1 METLLKTDCMS
12 MISTITGVSFL
23 PKLLFWEVLM
33 NSQKIDNSG
42 SPAPAGS
49 AGAPVP
55 IWLKTKRIVNT
66 ALLSF
71 IPLFGIWYVEIGWR
85 LGINIYKQVY
95 TMVMIGVVQLL
106 VYLNFPA
113 SKKKRSKEYIPNI
126 FDLILGLIGIVGA
139 LYVAFNWGTIY
150 NLGGF
155 GGSQGQIILGTA
167 FTLVVLESARRAVG
181 LPLPIM
187 SLLFII
193 YALLGNRI
201 PGLFHTAKITLNNII
216 GYIYL
221 SGVGI
226 FGMAAQ
232 TISETVLAFT
242 VFGCFLLKTNA
253 GKFFLNLSVA
263 LFGRLRGGAA
273 KVTIFCSL
281 LFATMTGEPSSNL
294 GLIGPLSLPIMR
306 KMNYEP
312 VFSGAVLAVSSCGSM
327 LTPPV
332 MGAVVFLMG
341 EMTGLGYAAIMV
353 SAIIPAFLYY
363 ISIYMQIDLYSA
375 KHRYPK
381 IDKEDIPKIGKV
393 LKEGWYFF
401 LPILVLVY
409 FLLILKLS
417 AAKAVYYATVILI
430 IIAVV
435 KKEDRKQFLPSF
447 KKVIPDIGVNMLNV
461 IAVTSCSG
469 IIMAIVT
476 LSGIGLRMSSLLT
489 IISGGNLAILAVLA
503 AVTIY
508 IMGMGMAPIVC
519 YILLSILVAPAM
531 INLGVPLIS
540 AHFFILYMSVSG
552 FITPPVCLA
561 SYIAGGMVGK
571 SGITVGYK
579 AMRFGIVCYLVPFV
593 CLFAP
598 QLLLVGATME
608 IIESVIT
615 AVLGVVMLASGLEGY
630 FVCDANIVERLMFIA
645 GGLLLFIPGIETDAI
660 GIILAAIALS
670 MQIVRRRRLKA
681 AA

>member
-1 METLLKTDCMS
+1 MINQDGIENIGNNTKAEESLKDVKSPSPETAVVNS
-12 MISTITGVSFL
+12 EPSVSVWM
-23 PKLLFWEVLM
+23 K
-33 NSQKIDNSG
+33 
-42 SPAPAGS
+42 A
-49 AGAPVP
+49 
-55 IWLKTKRIVNT
+55 KRVVNT

-85 LGINIYKQVY
+85 VHLEIFVQVY
-95 TMVMIGVVQLL
+95 TMIMIGVVQML

-113 SKKKRSKEYIPNI
+113 RKKNKSKKEYMPGVI
-126 FDLILGLIGIVGA
+126 DMILGLIGLVGA
-139 LYVAFNWGTIY
+139 FYVAFNWNQIY
-150 NLGGF
+150 LLGGF
-155 GGSQGQIILGTA
+155 GGSQFQIVLGVA

-193 YALLGNRI
+193 YAMLGNQI
-201 PGLFHTAKITLNNII
+201 PGLFHTARITLANVI

-232 TISETVLAFT
+232 TITETVLAFT
-242 VFGCFLLKTNA
+242 VFGCFLLRTNA
-253 GKFFLNLSVA
+253 GRFFLDLSVA
-263 LFGRLRGGAA
+263 LVGRMRGGAA

-294 GLIGPLSLPIMR
+294 GLIGPLSLPIMK
-306 KMNYEP
+306 KMDYDP

-353 SAIIPAFLYY
+353 AAVIPAFLYY
-363 ISIYMQIDLYSA
+363 LSIYMQIDLYSA
-375 KHRYPK
+375 KHKYPK
-381 IDKEDIPKIGKV
+381 INKEDIPKVGTV
-393 LKEGWYFF
+393 LKKGWHFF

-409 FLLILKLS
+409 FLLFLKLT
-417 AAKAVYYATVILI
+417 AAKAVYYATIVLI
-430 IIAVV
+430 GIAVI
-435 KKEDRKQFLPSF
+435 KKEDREQFLPGF
-447 KKVIPDIGVNMLNV
+447 FKVIPNIGENMLNV

-476 LSGIGLRMSSLLT
+476 LSGVGLRMSSLLT
-489 IISGGNLAILAVLA
+489 IISGGNLIILALLA
-503 AVTIY
+503 AATIY

-531 INLGVPLIS
+531 IKLGVPLIA

-598 QLLLVGATME
+598 QLLLVGTTAE
-608 IIESVIT
+608 IIESTIT
-615 AVLGVVMLASGLEGY
+615 AILGVVMLSAGLEGY
-630 FVCDANIVERLMFIA
+630 LIGDANIVERFMYLA
-645 GGLLLFIPGIETDAI
+645 GGILLFIPGIQTDII
-660 GIILAAIALS
+660 GIILAIIPVTMQFLRKKRKANQPAI
-670 MQIVRRRRLKA
+670 
-681 AA
+681 

>member
-1 METLLKTDCMS
+1 MSNQTINERTLPA
-12 MISTITGVSFL
+12 STI
-23 PKLLFWEVLM
+23 P
-33 NSQKIDNSG
+33 
-42 SPAPAGS
+42 
-49 AGAPVP
+49 GAPVP
-55 IWLKTKRIVNT
+55 FWLKIKRIVNT

-85 LGINIYKQVY
+85 LGLNIYKQVY
-95 TMVMIGVVQLL
+95 TMIIIGVVQLL

-113 SKKKRSKEYIPNI
+113 SKKKRTKEYIPNI
-126 FDLILGLIGIVGA
+126 LDLLFGLIGIVGA
-139 LYVAFNWGTIY
+139 FYVAFNWNTIFY
-150 NLGGF
+150 LGGF
-155 GGSQGQIILGTA
+155 GGSQGQIILGVA
-167 FTLVVLESARRAVG
+167 FTLVVLESARRVVG

-187 SLLFII
+187 SLLFIV
-193 YALLGNRI
+193 YTLVGNKI

-232 TISETVLAFT
+232 TIAETVLAFT
-242 VFGCFLLKTNA
+242 VFGCFLLRTNA
-253 GKFFLNLSVA
+253 GKFFLDLSLA
-263 LFGRLRGGAA
+263 LFGRMRGGAA

-306 KMNYEP
+306 KMNYDP
-312 VFSGAVLAVSSCGSM
+312 LFSGAVLAVSSCGSM

-341 EMTGLGYAAIMV
+341 EMTGLGYPAIMV
-353 SAIIPAFLYY
+353 AAFIPAFLYY
-363 ISIYMQIDLYSA
+363 LSVYLQVDFYSA
-375 KHRYPK
+375 KNKYPK
-381 IDKEDIPKIGKV
+381 LEKEDIPKLGPV

-417 AAKAVYYATVILI
+417 AAKAVYYATVLLI
-430 IIAVV
+430 IISLV
-435 KKEDRKQFLPSF
+435 KKEDREQFAPHF
-447 KKVIPDIGVNMLNV
+447 FEVFPDIGRNMLNV
-461 IAVTSCSG
+461 VAVTSCSG

-489 IISGGNLAILAVLA
+489 VISGGNLFFLAILAA
-503 AVTIY
+503 ITIY

-531 INLGVPLIS
+531 INLGVPLIA

-598 QLLLVGATME
+598 QLLLVGSTSE
-608 IIESVIT
+608 IIECVIT
-615 AVLGVVMLASGLEGY
+615 AVFGVVTLAGGLEG
-630 FVCDANIVERLMFIA
+630 FLLCEAKIIERLMLIA
-645 GGLLLFIPGIETDAI
+645 GGFLLFIPGIETDLV
-660 GIILAAIALS
+660 GIVLAVIAIALQV
-670 MQIVRRRRLKA
+670 MRKKRLKEA
-681 AA
+681 K

>member
-1 METLLKTDCMS
+1 LAKDKA
-12 MISTITGVSFL
+12 F
-23 PKLLFWEVLM
+23 
-33 NSQKIDNSG
+33 
-42 SPAPAGS
+42 
-49 AGAPVP
+49 
-55 IWLKTKRIVNT
+55 VNT

-71 IPLFGIWYVEIGWR
+71 IPLFGIWYVELGWR
-85 LGINIYKQVY
+85 FGLNIYKQVY
-95 TMVMIGVVQLL
+95 TMIIIGVVQLL

-113 SKKKRSKEYIPNI
+113 SKKKRTKEYIPNI
-126 FDLILGLIGIVGA
+126 LDLILGLIGIVGA
-139 LYVAFNWGTIY
+139 FYVAFNWNTIF

-155 GGSQGQIILGTA
+155 GGSQGQIILGTV
-167 FTLVVLESARRAVG
+167 FTLVVLESARRVVG

-187 SLLFII
+187 SLLFIS
-193 YALLGNRI
+193 YALVGNKI

-221 SGVGI
+221 SGMGI

-242 VFGCFLLKTNA
+242 VFGCFLLRTNA
-253 GKFFLNLSVA
+253 GRFFLDLSVA
-263 LFGRLRGGAA
+263 LFGRMRGGAA

-306 KMNYEP
+306 KMNYDP

-341 EMTGLGYAAIMV
+341 EMTGLGYPAIML
-353 SAIIPAFLYY
+353 AAFIPAFLYY
-363 ISIYMQIDLYSA
+363 LAVYLQVDFYSA
-375 KHRYPK
+375 KNKYAK
-381 IDKEDIPKIGKV
+381 LEKEDIPKLGPV

-409 FLLILKLS
+409 LLLVLKLS

-430 IIAVV
+430 IIALV
-435 KKEDRKQFLPSF
+435 KKEDRKQFAPHFLEVF
-447 KKVIPDIGVNMLNV
+447 PDIGRNMLNV
-461 IAVTSCSG
+461 VAVTSCSG

-489 IISGGNLAILAVLA
+489 VISGGNLAFLAILAA
-503 AVTIY
+503 ITIY

-531 INLGVPLIS
+531 INLGVPLIA

-598 QLLLVGATME
+598 QLLLVGSTME
-608 IIESVIT
+608 IIECAIT
-615 AVLGVVMLASGLEGY
+615 AVIGVVMLAGGLEGY
-630 FVCDANIVERLMFIA
+630 LLCDAKIIERLMLIA
-645 GGLLLFIPGIETDAI
+645 GGFLLFIPGIETDII
-660 GIILAAIALS
+660 GIVLAVIAIAL
-670 MQIVRRRRLKA
+670 QAIRKKRLKA
-681 AA
+681 AE

>member
-1 METLLKTDCMS
+1 M
-12 MISTITGVSFL
+12 
-23 PKLLFWEVLM
+23 
-33 NSQKIDNSG
+33 
-42 SPAPAGS
+42 
-49 AGAPVP
+49 
-55 IWLKTKRIVNT
+55 
-66 ALLSF
+66 LSF
-71 IPLFGIWYVEIGWR
+71 IPLFGIWYVELGWR
-85 LGINIYKQVY
+85 FGLNIYKQVY
-95 TMVMIGVVQLL
+95 TMIIIGVVQLL

-113 SKKKRSKEYIPNI
+113 SKKKRTKEYIPNI
-126 FDLILGLIGIVGA
+126 LDLILGLIGIVGA
-139 LYVAFNWGTIY
+139 FYVAFNWNTIF

-155 GGSQGQIILGTA
+155 GGSQGQIILGTV
-167 FTLVVLESARRAVG
+167 FTLVVLESARRVVG

-187 SLLFII
+187 SLLFIS
-193 YALLGNRI
+193 YALVGNKI

-221 SGVGI
+221 SGMGI

-242 VFGCFLLKTNA
+242 VFGCFLLRTNA
-253 GKFFLNLSVA
+253 GRFFLDLSVA
-263 LFGRLRGGAA
+263 LFGRMRGGAA

-306 KMNYEP
+306 KMNYDP

-341 EMTGLGYAAIMV
+341 EMTGLGYPAIML
-353 SAIIPAFLYY
+353 AAFIPAFLYY
-363 ISIYMQIDLYSA
+363 LAVYLQVDFYSA
-375 KHRYPK
+375 KNKYAK
-381 IDKEDIPKIGKV
+381 LEKEDIPKLGPV

-409 FLLILKLS
+409 LLLVLKLS
-417 AAKAVYYATVILI
+417 AAKSVYYATVILI
-430 IIAVV
+430 IIALV
-435 KKEDRKQFLPSF
+435 KKEDRKHFAPHFLEVF
-447 KKVIPDIGVNMLNV
+447 PDIGRNMLNV
-461 IAVTSCSG
+461 VAVTSCSG

-489 IISGGNLAILAVLA
+489 VISGGNLAFLAILAA
-503 AVTIY
+503 ITIY

-531 INLGVPLIS
+531 INLGVPLIA

-598 QLLLVGATME
+598 QLLLVGSTME
-608 IIESVIT
+608 IIECAIT
-615 AVLGVVMLASGLEGY
+615 AVIGVVMLAGGLEGY
-630 FVCDANIVERLMFIA
+630 LLCDAKIIERLMLIA
-645 GGLLLFIPGIETDAI
+645 GGFLLFIPGIETDLV
-660 GIILAAIALS
+660 GIVLAVIAIALQV
-670 MQIVRRRRLKA
+670 MRKKRLKEA
-681 AA
+681 K

>member
-1 METLLKTDCMS
+1 MSNQTINESGAPTL
-12 MISTITGVSFL
+12 
-23 PKLLFWEVLM
+23 
-33 NSQKIDNSG
+33 
-42 SPAPAGS
+42 AAS
-49 AGAPVP
+49 ANPGAPVP
-55 IWLKTKRIVNT
+55 FWLKIKRIVNT

-71 IPLFGIWYVEIGWR
+71 IPLFGIWYVELGWR
-85 LGINIYKQVY
+85 FGLNIYKQVY
-95 TMVMIGVVQLL
+95 TMIIIGVVQLL

-113 SKKKRSKEYIPNI
+113 SKKKRTKEYIPNI
-126 FDLILGLIGIVGA
+126 LDLILGLIGIVGA
-139 LYVAFNWGTIY
+139 FYVAFNWNTIF

-155 GGSQGQIILGTA
+155 GGSQGQIILGTV
-167 FTLVVLESARRAVG
+167 FTLVVLESARRVVG

-187 SLLFII
+187 SLLFIS
-193 YALLGNRI
+193 YALVGNKI

-221 SGVGI
+221 SGMGI

-242 VFGCFLLKTNA
+242 VFGCFLLRTNA
-253 GKFFLNLSVA
+253 GRFFLDLSVA
-263 LFGRLRGGAA
+263 LFGRMRGGAA

-306 KMNYEP
+306 KMNYDP

-341 EMTGLGYAAIMV
+341 EMTGLGYPAIML
-353 SAIIPAFLYY
+353 AAFIPAFLYY
-363 ISIYMQIDLYSA
+363 LAVYLQVDFYSA
-375 KHRYPK
+375 KNKYAK
-381 IDKEDIPKIGKV
+381 LEKEDIPKLGPV

-409 FLLILKLS
+409 LLLVLKLS

-430 IIAVV
+430 IIALV
-435 KKEDRKQFLPSF
+435 KKEDRKQFAPHFLEVF
-447 KKVIPDIGVNMLNV
+447 PDIGRNMLNV
-461 IAVTSCSG
+461 VAVTSCSG

-489 IISGGNLAILAVLA
+489 VISGGNLAFLAILAA
-503 AVTIY
+503 ITIY

-531 INLGVPLIS
+531 INLGVPLIA

-598 QLLLVGATME
+598 QLLLVGSTME
-608 IIESVIT
+608 IIECAIT
-615 AVLGVVMLASGLEGY
+615 AVIGVVMLAGGLEGY
-630 FVCDANIVERLMFIA
+630 LLCDAKIIERLMLIA
-645 GGLLLFIPGIETDAI
+645 GGFLLFIPGIETDII
-660 GIILAAIALS
+660 GIVLAVIAIAL
-670 MQIVRRRRLKA
+670 QAIRKKRLKA
-681 AA
+681 AE